1 MCILRKEG
9 RLEEFSTRCKRGET
23 ELESWNTQRIGSED
37 NVTNL
42 KRIIPDIVQ
51 KLNQKKIQEMELKRM
66 KMEREMEAAN
76 NDEGEH
82 LIFNAEYVCEGQPPD
97 KAEPDYRPLIK
108 QQLNAIRQQEEM
120 RLEEMIKEQK
130 SEARKQRKQKN
141 QERKAALNVP
151 LGPFPEKE
159 LCQYEKITE
168 NNIKEREKSYGRF
181 WIF

>member
-1 MCILRKEG
+1 
-9 RLEEFSTRCKRGET
+9 
-23 ELESWNTQRIGSED
+23 
-37 NVTNL
+37 
-42 KRIIPDIVQ
+42 
-51 KLNQKKIQEMELKRM
+51 MELKRM

-130 SEARKQRKQKN
+130 SEARKQRK
-141 QERKAALNVP
+141 
-151 LGPFPEKE
+151 
-159 LCQYEKITE
+159 
-168 NNIKEREKSYGRF
+168 
-181 WIF
+181 